1 MFNTQPTKPPPPNPS
16 STFLQH
22 FLNQILYVPTF
33 LTFSRSIWL
42 IHVLRPLLKY
52 LVIHNYL
59 NIRVPHTLLLMYWF
73 AQLECNNYNTCT
85 RKFSGDSLY
94 LISIITNLYMLYT
107 CIWEFSLMAY
117 FYPKSLEWRADRKCS
132 IVELDK
138 KKKFFKLIACMNI
151 KNVKQKIEF
160 E

>member
-1 MFNTQPTKPPPPNPS
+1 MY
-16 STFLQH
+16 L
-22 FLNQILYVPTF
+22 VPTF
-33 LTFSRSIWL
+33 LTFSRSIWYML
-42 IHVLRPLLKY
+42 LRPLLKY

-59 NIRVPHTLLLMYWF
+59 NILVLHTLLLMYWF
-73 AQLECNNYNTCT
+73 AQLECDNYNTCT

-117 FYPKSLEWRADRKCS
+117 FYPKSLEWRADTKCS
-132 IVELDK
+132 VVELDK
-138 KKKFFKLIACMNI
+138 KKKFSSNLACMNI
-151 KNVKQKIEF
+151 KNVKQQIEF